1 MKCPVEGCGVWSVVL
16 ETRTRQDNTRRRTL
30 ECVNMHKFTTVERVE
45 VAGRGG
51 ARYKEGVKKDGR

>member
-30 ECVNMHKFTTVERVE
+30 ECGNMHKFTTVERVE
-45 VAGRGG
+45 VVGHGG